1 MSFFVYNP
9 IYNGMPSQ
17 EKVSNTTQ
25 VMENQPTE
33 QMPYGSEGE
42 AELTCE
48 ESTEWMWGFDE
59 QMSLRY
65 SPERPELEAFLPQK
79 IYNLTGADEVNN
91 EPKQGSCNGDAKK
104 NGDGVNVFVQST
116 VSRRKKYHPRKLQ
129 RTDDVTPADGGS
141 SANEERIQSNVDV
154 PPVTE
159 AAEANVLQAQLH
171 DSDCNEDDKEEQ
183 LQSKVGTSPDCPEVT
198 LPLLEADKTPCSQD
212 GQSVPQP
219 SQNQNLHLLSSGAT
233 AGVSVSSQDGPYLLL
248 GESDESCENVPSDA
262 PSSKPEKTVESSLTA
277 LIQMCSEA
285 GESVSDESSLPGPKQ
300 DQRCISTGVSTF
312 CQVYLPQ
319 ESISSSS
326 PSFCTTVAIGIQ
338 SSRPSSYSSGV
349 NLATIASEVEERIMP
364 SYTSLSSPSSEL
376 STSVTTMSSS
386 LPLPPKSTAAFI
398 DNNTLLIR
406 SEGLETVSTIN
417 GLSQATTAIENIGD
431 QSQSLSITDRVCSPE
446 ISRAPASGNKHPEYR
461 PIAPAPHPS
470 NLSPDVPSAHVFE
483 DSGYYYDNGSY
494 PIIIDS
500 FSLNDNI
507 QYSFA
512 KQPQVNLSYYPSPQ
526 LYQTGQ
532 ASDNVLN
539 PINSTVVKRSLPLE
553 KFYSFPAP
561 NSGDKHQVVRSR
573 FQGGRH
579 YKTTRTNFSRLSLE
593 PLCSVIY
600 PLTSCSRPVTNQR
613 YIQPLAEDASCF
625 SRTRELGAG

>member
-1 MSFFVYNP
+1 
-9 IYNGMPSQ
+9 MPSQ
-17 EKVSNTTQ
+17 EKVPNKTQ
-25 VMENQPTE
+25 VMENQPTG
-33 QMPYGSEGE
+33 QMPYSSEGE

-65 SPERPELEAFLPQK
+65 SPERPELEAFLPKK
-79 IYNLTGADEVNN
+79 IDNLKGADEVNN
-91 EPKQGSCNGDAKK
+91 ETKQGSCDGDAKK
-104 NGDGVNVFVQST
+104 NGDGINVFVQST

-129 RTDDVTPADGGS
+129 RTDDVTPAEGGS

-154 PPVTE
+154 RPVTE
-159 AAEANVLQAQLH
+159 ATEANVLQAQLQ
-171 DSDCNEDDKEEQ
+171 DNDCNEDDKEEQ
-183 LQSKVGTSPDCPEVT
+183 LQPEVGTSPDCPEVT

-212 GQSVPQP
+212 SQSVPQP
-219 SQNQNLHLLSSGAT
+219 SQNQNLHLSSPGAI

-248 GESDESCENVPSDA
+248 GESDELCENVPSNA
-262 PSSKPEKTVESSLTA
+262 SSSKPEKTVESSLTA

-285 GESVSDESSLPGPKQ
+285 GESSLPGPNQ

-338 SSRPSSYSSGV
+338 SSRPSSYSSAV
-349 NLATIASEVEERIMP
+349 NLATIASEVEERVMP
-364 SYTSLSSPSSEL
+364 SYTSSEL

-386 LPLPPKSTAAFI
+386 LPLPPPKSTAAFI

-417 GLSQATTAIENIGD
+417 GLSQATTAIESIGD

-446 ISRAPASGNKHPEYR
+446 ISRAPALGNKHPEYR

-470 NLSPDVPSAHVFE
+470 NLSPDVPSGHVFE
-483 DSGYYYDNGSY
+483 DNGYYHDNGSY

-500 FSLNDNI
+500 FSLNDSI

-512 KQPQVNLSYYPSPQ
+512 KQPQVNLSYYPTPQ

-532 ASDNVLN
+532 ASHSVLN
-539 PINSTVVKRSLPLE
+539 SINSTAVKRSLPLE

-573 FQGGRH
+573 FQAGRH

-600 PLTSCSRPVTNQR
+600 PLTSCSRPVTHQR
-613 YIQPLAEDASCF
+613 YIHPLAEDASCF

>member
-25 VMENQPTE
+25 VMENQPRE
-33 QMPYGSEGE
+33 QMPYSSEGE

-79 IYNLTGADEVNN
+79 IDKGADEVNN
-91 EPKQGSCNGDAKK
+91 EPKQSSCDGDTKK
-104 NGDGVNVFVQST
+104 NGDDVNVFVQST

-141 SANEERIQSNVDV
+141 SANEERIQPNVDV

-159 AAEANVLQAQLH
+159 ATEANVLQGQLQ
-171 DSDCNEDDKEEQ
+171 DSECNEDDREDQ
-183 LQSKVGTSPDCPEVT
+183 LQPEVGTSPDCPEVS
-198 LPLLEADKTPCSQD
+198 LPLLAADKTPCSQD
-212 GQSVPQP
+212 IASL
-219 SQNQNLHLLSSGAT
+219 QNQNLHLSSSAVIE
-233 AGVSVSSQDGPYLLL
+233 GVSVSSQDGPYLLL
-248 GESDESCENVPSDA
+248 GESDESCENAPSNA
-262 PSSKPEKTVESSLTA
+262 PSSKPEKTAESSLTA

-285 GESVSDESSLPGPKQ
+285 GESASDESSLLGPKQ

-319 ESISSSS
+319 ESISSSP

-338 SSRPSSYSSGV
+338 SSRPSSYASGV
-349 NLATIASEVEERIMP
+349 NLATIPSEVEERIMP

-376 STSVTTMSSS
+376 STSVTTMPSS
-386 LPLPPKSTAAFI
+386 LPLPPMSTAPFI
-398 DNNTLLIR
+398 DNNKLLIR
-406 SEGLETVSTIN
+406 SEGLETFATIN

-431 QSQSLSITDRVCSPE
+431 QSQSLSITVYSPE

-512 KQPQVNLSYYPSPQ
+512 KQPQVNLSYHPTPQ

-532 ASDNVLN
+532 ASHNVLN
-539 PINSTVVKRSLPLE
+539 PINSTAVKRSLPLE

-600 PLTSCSRPVTNQR
+600 PLTSCSRPVTHQR
-613 YIQPLAEDASCF
+613 NIQPLAEDASCF
-625 SRTRELGAG
+625 SRSRELGAG

>member
-17 EKVSNTTQ
+17 EKISSTTQ
-25 VMENQPTE
+25 VMEDQPTE
-33 QMPYGSEGE
+33 QMPYSSEGE

-65 SPERPELEAFLPQK
+65 SPERPELEAFLPKK
-79 IYNLTGADEVNN
+79 IDNLKGADKVNN
-91 EPKQGSCNGDAKK
+91 EPKQGSCVGDAKR

-116 VSRRKKYHPRKLQ
+116 VSRRKKYHPRKLH
-129 RTDDVTPADGGS
+129 RADDVTPANDGS
-141 SANEERIQSNVDV
+141 SANEERVQLNVDV
-154 PPVTE
+154 PPVIETT
-159 AAEANVLQAQLH
+159 EANVLQAQLQ

-183 LQSKVGTSPDCPEVT
+183 LQPEVGTSPDSAEVT
-198 LPLLEADKTPCSQD
+198 LPVPEADKTPCYQD
-212 GQSVPQP
+212 MASL
-219 SQNQNLHLLSSGAT
+219 QNQNLHLSSSGAI
-233 AGVSVSSQDGPYLLL
+233 AGVSVPVQDGPHLLL
-248 GESDESCENVPSDA
+248 GESDESCANASV
-262 PSSKPEKTVESSLTA
+262 SSKPEETVESSLTA
-277 LIQMCSEA
+277 LMQMCFEA
-285 GESVSDESSLPGPKQ
+285 GESASDKSSLPGSKQ
-300 DQRCISTGVSTF
+300 DQRCISTGVSSF
-312 CQVYLPQ
+312 CQGHLPQ
-319 ESISSSS
+319 ESIS
-326 PSFCTTVAIGIQ
+326 PSFYTPVAIGIQ
-338 SSRPSSYSSGV
+338 SSKPSSYSSGV
-349 NLATIASEVEERIMP
+349 NLATIASEVEERVMLP
-364 SYTSLSSPSSEL
+364 YSSLSSPSSEHL
-376 STSVTTMSSS
+376 TSVTTMSSS

-406 SEGLETVSTIN
+406 GEGLETVSTIS
-417 GLSQATTAIENIGD
+417 GLSQATTAIENIVD
-431 QSQSLSITDRVCSPE
+431 QSQSLSITDRVYSPE

-470 NLSPDVPSAHVFE
+470 NLSPDVPSVHVFE

-500 FSLNDNI
+500 FSLNDNF
-507 QYSFA
+507 QYSFS
-512 KQPQVNLSYYPSPQ
+512 KQPQVNLSYYPTPQ

-532 ASDNVLN
+532 ACHNVLN
-539 PINSTVVKRSLPLE
+539 TINSTVVKHSLPLE

-573 FQGGRH
+573 LRGGRH

-600 PLTSCSRPVTNQR
+600 PLTSCSRPVVHQR
-613 YIQPLAEDASCF
+613 NIQPLAEDASCF
-625 SRTRELGAG
+625 SRTREFGAG

>member
-9 IYNGMPSQ
+9 IYNGMPNQ

-33 QMPYGSEGE
+33 QMPYSSEGE

-65 SPERPELEAFLPQK
+65 SPERPELEAFLPKK
-79 IYNLTGADEVNN
+79 IDNLKGADEVNN
-91 EPKQGSCNGDAKK
+91 ETKQGSCDGDAKK

-141 SANEERIQSNVDV
+141 SANEKRIQPNVDV

-159 AAEANVLQAQLH
+159 ATEANVLQAHLQ
-171 DSDCNEDDKEEQ
+171 DSYCNEDDKEEQ
-183 LQSKVGTSPDCPEVT
+183 LQPEVGTSPDCPEVT

-212 GQSVPQP
+212 SQSVPQP
-219 SQNQNLHLLSSGAT
+219 SQNQNLHLSSPGAI

-248 GESDESCENVPSDA
+248 GESDESCENVPSNA

-285 GESVSDESSLPGPKQ
+285 GESSLPGPDQ

-338 SSRPSSYSSGV
+338 SSRPSSYSSAV
-349 NLATIASEVEERIMP
+349 NLATIASEVEERVMP

-417 GLSQATTAIENIGD
+417 GLSQATTAIESIGD

-446 ISRAPASGNKHPEYR
+446 ISRAPALGNKHPEYR

-470 NLSPDVPSAHVFE
+470 NLSPDVPSGHVFE
-483 DSGYYYDNGSY
+483 DNGYYHDNGSY

-500 FSLNDNI
+500 FSLNDSI

-512 KQPQVNLSYYPSPQ
+512 KQPQVNLSYYPTPQ

-532 ASDNVLN
+532 ASHNVLN
-539 PINSTVVKRSLPLE
+539 SINSTAVKRSLPLE

-573 FQGGRH
+573 FQAGRH

-600 PLTSCSRPVTNQR
+600 PLTSCSRPVTHQR

>member
-17 EKVSNTTQ
+17 EKVPNKTQ
-25 VMENQPTE
+25 VMENQPTG
-33 QMPYGSEGE
+33 QMPYSSEGE

-65 SPERPELEAFLPQK
+65 SPERPELEAFLPKK
-79 IYNLTGADEVNN
+79 IDNLKGADEVNN
-91 EPKQGSCNGDAKK
+91 ETKQGSCDGDAKK
-104 NGDGVNVFVQST
+104 NGDGINVFVQST

-129 RTDDVTPADGGS
+129 RTDDVTPAEGGS

-154 PPVTE
+154 RPVTE
-159 AAEANVLQAQLH
+159 ATEANVLQAQLQ
-171 DSDCNEDDKEEQ
+171 DNDCNEDDKEEQ
-183 LQSKVGTSPDCPEVT
+183 LQPEVGTSPDCPEVT

-212 GQSVPQP
+212 SQSVPQP
-219 SQNQNLHLLSSGAT
+219 SQNQNLHLSSPGAI

-248 GESDESCENVPSDA
+248 GESDELCENVPSNA
-262 PSSKPEKTVESSLTA
+262 SSSKPEKTVESSLTA

-285 GESVSDESSLPGPKQ
+285 GESSLPGPNQ

-338 SSRPSSYSSGV
+338 SSRPSSYSSAV
-349 NLATIASEVEERIMP
+349 NLATIASEVEERVMP
-364 SYTSLSSPSSEL
+364 SYTSSEL

-386 LPLPPKSTAAFI
+386 LPLPPPKSTAAFI

-417 GLSQATTAIENIGD
+417 GLSQATTAIESIGD

-446 ISRAPASGNKHPEYR
+446 ISRAPALGNKHPEYR

-470 NLSPDVPSAHVFE
+470 NLSPDVPSGHVFE
-483 DSGYYYDNGSY
+483 DNGYYHDNGSY

-500 FSLNDNI
+500 FSLNDSI

-512 KQPQVNLSYYPSPQ
+512 KQPQVNLSYYPTPQ

-532 ASDNVLN
+532 ASHSVLN
-539 PINSTVVKRSLPLE
+539 SINSTAVKRSLPLE

-573 FQGGRH
+573 FQAGRH

-600 PLTSCSRPVTNQR
+600 PLTSCSRPVTHQR
-613 YIQPLAEDASCF
+613 YIHPLAEDASCF